1 MRRKGRRSERA
12 DVLGNRDERDGR
24 MFDRMS
30 EQDLDSLYQ
39 AAVIDESG
47 DSIGK
52 VAHVYLD
59 NRTERP
65 SWVTVRTG
73 FFGTHETLV
82 PLRGAKLSDGDIHI
96 PYRKAYVKDAPHFDA
111 ERRLTEDEEGSFY
124 RYYDDGD
131 EARDDPERD
140 DRDEHRGHDQA
151 PDLKDRQHDES
162 RHDDARHDD
171 ARHDDARH
179 DDARHDDARHD
190 DARHRENLRSRG
202 LVRDLDAD
210 DSGAQADA
218 LREEARLREEVR
230 VYEATGKRHD
240 PYDTDQPHQVP
251 GGAPA
256 RGDETRR
263 DDARHDEARHR
274 EELRSR
280 GLVRD
285 LDADESGAQADA
297 LREEERL
304 REEASA
310 YEAAGKRHDPY
321 SPDQPHQAPGG
332 VPARGDEGRARQHKV
347 DEGVDRDAG
356 PQRVSDVVD
365 AAPEQLDRDNA
376 RSGRD
381 SAGSTRDDARVGQ
394 GHSRRADERS
404 VLGRLRLRRHDWSE
418 DVTRQTDPRV
428 QDIPEAENDPIV
440 RGDDDPRG
448 I

>member
-1 MRRKGRRSERA
+1 
-12 DVLGNRDERDGR
+12 

-162 RHDDARHDD
+162 RHEGWSATSTPTIAARRPTRCAKKRGF
-171 ARHDDARH
+171 ARRSASMRRPGSDMTRTTLTSRIRFPAAPPPAATRPGAMTHGTMRPGTGRNCAPEVWSVTSTPTR
-179 DDARHDDARHD
+179 AA
-190 DARHRENLRSRG
+190 HRPTRCEKRSG
-202 LVRDLDAD
+202 SVRRPPPMRRLGSDMIRT
-210 DSGAQADA
+210 A
-218 LREEARLREEVR
+218 LTSRIRLPAASPRA
-230 VYEATGKRHD
+230 ATR
-240 PYDTDQPHQVP
+240 
-251 GGAPA
+251 GAPVS
-256 RGDETRR
+256 TR
-263 DDARHDEARHR
+263 
-274 EELRSR
+274 SM
-280 GLVRD
+280 
-285 LDADESGAQADA
+285 
-297 LREEERL
+297 
-304 REEASA
+304 
-310 YEAAGKRHDPY
+310 K
-321 SPDQPHQAPGG
+321 
-332 VPARGDEGRARQHKV
+332 
-347 DEGVDRDAG
+347 
-356 PQRVSDVVD
+356 
-365 AAPEQLDRDNA
+365 
-376 RSGRD
+376 
-381 SAGSTRDDARVGQ
+381 GSTGTPD
-394 GHSRRADERS
+394 RS
-404 VLGRLRLRRHDWSE
+404 
-418 DVTRQTDPRV
+418 
-428 QDIPEAENDPIV
+428 A
-440 RGDDDPRG
+440 
-448 I
+448 